1 LALPAFRQ
9 RFARVTADYRD
20 VTERSGEPATRGQIA
35 DMAHRYHWAASQSA
49 GRRVLEVACGTGQ
62 GLGILATR
70 AASVVACDLDAD
82 NVAEALRTHGERF
95 SVRVS
100 DALSLP
106 VEDGTVDAVVLFE
119 AIYYLADPS
128 AFLRECRRV
137 LSPSGIVLLSTT
149 NPDLFDFSPSPLS
162 RRYYGASE
170 LALLFESSGFRP
182 KLFGYGRTEG
192 LPLRQRLL
200 RPVKV
205 AARTLG
211 LVPRTMRGKAL
222 VRRLLFGRLP
232 VMPRDLTSVAPPS
245 DEPLPLGNDTPDRVH
260 RYLYAAGELG
270 SHP

>member
-1 LALPAFRQ
+1 MTSDF
-9 RFARVTADYRD
+9 RD

-35 DMAHRYHWAASQSA
+35 DMAHRYHWAAQKSE

-70 AASVVACDLDAD
+70 AASVAACDLDAD
-82 NVAEALRTHGERF
+82 NVAEAARTHGERF
-95 SVRVS
+95 PVHVS

-106 VEDGTVDAVVLFE
+106 VGDGQVDAVVLFE
-119 AIYYLADPS
+119 ALYYLADPS
-128 AFLRECRRV
+128 AFLGECRRV
-137 LSPSGIVLLSTT
+137 LSSSGIVLLSTT

-170 LALLFESSGFRP
+170 LARLFESSGFRA

-222 VRRLLFGRLP
+222 VRRMLFGRLP
-232 VMPRDLTSVAPPS
+232 VMPRDLTDVAPPS
-245 DEPLPLGNDTPDRVH
+245 EEPVPLSNDAPDRVH
-260 RYLYAAGELG
+260 RYLYAVGELG
-270 SHP
+270 SHR